1 MIKKLFTRDEDKHPF
16 YKTINILVWTGIILF
31 MALIYF
37 TNKTIVSNEKS
48 IQDYQINMVNTGSE
62 KTLINEKINEIKLKI
77 IYLNDMKSIFF
88 GIVVGLIF
96 SFLLTIDSIRSFIIK
111 SIANFMSDGTYLS
124 KLNKNELVDTINS
137 AYSQLNGGV
146 DLASNKESLFNYIK
160 SLDQYLITPHKSTVS
175 ESLNYKIFDIDKKLF
190 LAERIQ
196 DFRVHTLNTK
206 DYNKFDIIYRYYGVV
221 EECNLK
227 EFRDNHS
234 IEIFVNDKPIISLK
248 KLPSEDDGINN
259 ELKENSYNND
269 TKEYKIYYHKEITLE
284 NEFTEVSIISKKVE
298 TIDNSIAMANTY
310 ATYNAN
316 YKITLPVEYIIE
328 NIFHNS
334 TLSSIDK
341 FKQIRS
347 RKNDNMAQIS
357 MRGWQ
362 LPGLAFVLT
371 YKKN

>member
-1 MIKKLFTRDEDKHPF
+1 MIFL
-16 YKTINILVWTGIILF
+16 
-31 MALIYF
+31 A
-37 TNKTIVSNEKS
+37 NKNIVSNEENINQYENI
-48 IQDYQINMVNTGSE
+48 IQSLKLTTNDNDKIKE
-62 KTLINEKINEIKLKI
+62 FEDKINKNKLNI
-77 IYLNDMKSIFF
+77 LFLNDLKNICF
-88 GIVVGLIF
+88 GIIVGLFF

-124 KLNKNELVDTINS
+124 KLNKNELVETINS

-175 ESLNYKIFDIDKKLF
+175 ESLNYNIFNNKNLF

-196 DFRVHTLNTK
+196 DFRIHTLNTK

-221 EECNLK
+221 EESELDI
-227 EFRDNHS
+227 FRKNHS
-234 IEIFVNDKPIISLK
+234 IEIFVNDKEIISLK
-248 KLPSEDDGINN
+248 ELPCENSSNN
-259 ELKENSYNND
+259 ELKENKYNPE
-269 TKEYKIYYHKEITLE
+269 TKEYKIYYHKEIILE
-284 NEFTEVSIISKKVE
+284 EEFTEVSIISRKVE

-316 YKITLPVEYIIE
+316 YKITLPSNYMID

-341 FKQIRS
+341 FKPIRS
-347 RKNDNMAQIS
+347 RKNGNQAQIS

-371 YKKN
+371 YKKNEEV